1 MPWLDESVA
10 TEGTPFACTP
20 TSNQTFFYYPTGSG
34 GIAMS
39 LGNLDELFLHE
50 VKDLFDAEKQIVK
63 ALPKIIKAVE
73 TPELLN
79 ALEEHLT
86 VTEKHVERLEEVFK
100 LLEKPARGKKCAGM
114 EGLLKE
120 GSSLLEEDAE
130 QPVLEAALIG
140 AAQKVEHYE
149 ICAYGT
155 LIAFA
160 QELGYEEIAELLEQ
174 SLEEEKEADEALSEI
189 SEQVNKA
196 ACACE
201 EEEEEP
207 AAAKRK

>member
-1 MPWLDESVA
+1 
-10 TEGTPFACTP
+10 
-20 TSNQTFFYYPTGSG
+20 
-34 GIAMS
+34 MS
-39 LGNLDELFLHE
+39 LSTMEDLFLHE

-63 ALPKIIKAVE
+63 ALPKMIKAVE
-73 TPELLN
+73 SEELQT
-79 ALEEHLT
+79 ALEEHLA
-86 VTEKHVERLEEVFK
+86 VTEKQVERLEEVFG

-130 QPVLEAALIG
+130 AAVLDAAVIG

-160 QELGYEEIAELLEQ
+160 KELGHDEIAELLAE
-174 SLEEEKEADEALSEI
+174 SLGEEKEADETLSEI
-189 SEQVNKA
+189 AESVNKEA
-196 ACACE
+196 TESE
-201 EEEEEP
+201 EEEEV
-207 AAAKRK
+207 ASSKRK

>member
-1 MPWLDESVA
+1 
-10 TEGTPFACTP
+10 
-20 TSNQTFFYYPTGSG
+20 
-34 GIAMS
+34 MS
-39 LGNLDELFLHE
+39 LSTMDDLFLHE

-63 ALPKIIKAVE
+63 ALPKMIKAVDSE
-73 TPELLN
+73 ELKT
-79 ALEEHLT
+79 ALEEHLA
-86 VTEKHVERLEEVFK
+86 VTEKQVERLEEVFS

-130 QPVLEAALIG
+130 AAVLDAAVIG

-160 QELGYEEIAELLEQ
+160 KELGHDEIADLLAE
-174 SLEEEKEADEALSEI
+174 SLEEEKEADETLSEI
-189 SEQVNKA
+189 SESVNKEA
-196 ACACE
+196 NAGE
-201 EEEEEP
+201 EEEEEV
-207 AAAKRK
+207 ATSRRK

>member
-1 MPWLDESVA
+1 
-10 TEGTPFACTP
+10 
-20 TSNQTFFYYPTGSG
+20 
-34 GIAMS
+34 MS

-100 LLEKPARGKKCAGM
+100 LLEKSARGKKCAGM

-130 QPVLEAALIG
+130 QPVLEAGLIG

-155 LIAFA
+155 IIAFA

-174 SLEEEKEADEALSEI
+174 SLEEEKEADQVLSEI

-201 EEEEEP
+201 EEEEES

>member
-1 MPWLDESVA
+1 
-10 TEGTPFACTP
+10 
-20 TSNQTFFYYPTGSG
+20 
-34 GIAMS
+34 MS

-120 GSSLLEEDAE
+120 GSSLLEEEAE
-130 QPVLEAALIG
+130 QPVLEAGLIG

>member
-1 MPWLDESVA
+1 M
-10 TEGTPFACTP
+10 PFACTSP
-20 TSNQTFFYYPTGSG
+20 VLSHIQDAVRALSADFSFFTHRPG
-34 GIAMS
+34 GLAMS
-39 LGNLDELFLHE
+39 LANLEELFLHE
-50 VKDLFDAEKQIVK
+50 IKDVYDAEKQIVK

-73 TPELLN
+73 TPELQN
-79 ALEEHLT
+79 ALEEHLA
-86 VTEKHVERLEEVFK
+86 VTEKQVERIEEVFS

-130 QPVLEAALIG
+130 PSVLDAGVIG

-160 QELGYEEIAELLEQ
+160 QELGYDEIAELLEQ
-174 SLEEEKEADEALSEI
+174 SLEEEKEADEMLTEI
-189 SEQVNKA
+189 SAQVNKA
-196 ACACE
+196 ASAGE
-201 EEEEEP
+201 EEEEE
-207 AAAKRK
+207 ATTSKRK

>member
-1 MPWLDESVA
+1 
-10 TEGTPFACTP
+10 
-20 TSNQTFFYYPTGSG
+20 
-34 GIAMS
+34 MS
-39 LGNLDELFLHE
+39 LKNLEDLFLHE
-50 VKDLFDAEKQIVK
+50 VKDIYDAEKQIVK

-86 VTEKHVERLEEVFK
+86 VTEKQVERLEEVFA

-130 QPVLEAALIG
+130 SSVLDAGVIG

-174 SLEEEKEADEALSEI
+174 SLEEEKEADELLSEI
-189 SEQVNKA
+189 SAKVNKA
-196 ACACE
+196 ATAGE
-201 EEEEEP
+201 EEET
-207 AAAKRK
+207 ATAKRK